1 VIEEVKGI
9 INHMPKIVKEIQ
21 KNKREIIRISD
32 GEYEGHQFID
42 LRIWYDDNGEYKPT
56 KKGISFNPSLA
67 KEVIEGILE
76 VVEWNQFD
84 NS

>member
-1 VIEEVKGI
+1 MIEEVKGI

-56 KKGISFNPSLA
+56 KKGISFNPFLA

-76 VVEWNQFD
+76 VIEWNQFD
-84 NS
+84 NN

>member
-56 KKGISFNPSLA
+56 KKGISFNPFLA

-84 NS
+84 NN

>member
-1 VIEEVKGI
+1 MIEEVKGI

>member
-1 VIEEVKGI
+1 MIEEVKGI
-9 INHMPKIVKEIQ
+9 MNHMPKIVKEIQ

>member
-1 VIEEVKGI
+1 MIEEVKGI

-32 GEYEGHQFID
+32 GEYEGNQFID

-56 KKGISFNPSLA
+56 KKGISFNPFLA

-84 NS
+84 NN

>member
-56 KKGISFNPSLA
+56 KKGISFNPFLA

-84 NS
+84 NK

>member
-1 VIEEVKGI
+1 M
-9 INHMPKIVKEIQ
+9 NHMPKIVKEIQ

-42 LRIWYDDNGEYKPT
+42 LRIWYDDNGDYRPT

>member
-1 VIEEVKGI
+1 MIEEVKGI

-56 KKGISFNPSLA
+56 KKGISFNPFLA

>member
-1 VIEEVKGI
+1 MIEEVKGI

-42 LRIWYDDNGEYKPT
+42 LRIWYDDNEEYKPT
-56 KKGISFNPSLA
+56 KKGISFNPFLA

>member
-1 VIEEVKGI
+1 MIEEVKGI

-56 KKGISFNPSLA
+56 KKGISFNPFLA

-84 NS
+84 NN

>member
-1 VIEEVKGI
+1 MIEEVEGI
-9 INHMPKIVKEIQ
+9 MNHMPKIVKDIQ

-56 KKGISFNPSLA
+56 KKGISFNPFLA
-67 KEVIEGILE
+67 KDVIEGILE
-76 VVEWNQFD
+76 IVEWKQF
-84 NS
+84 NEK

>member
-1 VIEEVKGI
+1 
-9 INHMPKIVKEIQ
+9 MPKIVKEIQ

-32 GEYEGHQFID
+32 GEYEGHKFID
-42 LRIWYDDNGEYKPT
+42 LRIWYDDNGDYRPT

-76 VVEWNQFD
+76 IAEWNQFD
-84 NS
+84 NKQMCHIKKIH

>member
-1 VIEEVKGI
+1 
-9 INHMPKIVKEIQ
+9 MKEIQ
-21 KNKREIIRISD
+21 KNKREVIRISD
-32 GEYEGHQFID
+32 GEYEGYKFID

-76 VVEWNQFD
+76 IAEWNQFD

>member
-1 VIEEVKGI
+1 MIEEVKGI
-9 INHMPKIVKEIQ
+9 MNHMPKIVKEIQ

-42 LRIWYDDNGEYKPT
+42 LRIWYDDNGDYRPT